1 MTDLSEG
8 LLIGMQREL
17 RLEHLRTTLGEE
29 TWEKLDHEGVRTIG
43 DMALRTS
50 ERILKMASTLQL
62 NEAVLQKFYTD
73 CQAFVQES

>member
-1 MTDLSEG
+1 
-8 LLIGMQREL
+8 
-17 RLEHLRTTLGEE
+17 
-29 TWEKLDHEGVRTIG
+29 
-43 DMALRTS
+43 MALRTP